1 MKRNKP
7 KFYRQTWHKV
17 IRLGKTVKKKRKW
30 RAAKG
35 GDSKIRLQ
43 ESGRARKP
51 NSGWCADR
59 SEKGKLN
66 GLIPIR
72 VENVAELN
80 NIQKG
85 QGVIVGRVGK
95 RNRNAIIAK
104 ANEMKLTILN
114 KYRTETK

>member
-7 KFYRQTWHKV
+7 NFYRQTWHKV
-17 IRLGKTVKKKRKW
+17 IRLGKTIKKKRKW
-30 RAAKG
+30 RCAKG

-43 ESGRARKP
+43 EKGRARKP

-72 VENVAELN
+72 VENVAQLST
-80 NIQKG
+80 IQKG

-95 RNRNAIIAK
+95 RNKKEIIAK